1 MLDIQLLLNSFTG
14 FFVIID
20 PIGAALIF
28 HALTMQDEKAFR
40 LKMAVKS
47 TLLAGALLIVFGNYG
62 EPLLAAL
69 GININA
75 MRIAGGL
82 LLFYTAFNMIT
93 TPIEYSQGRQAKDVS
108 VYPLCIPLMAGPGGL
123 TLAILQFSKADGS
136 AGFLAVVAAILLIIG
151 LTFLLMVISSQL
163 KRVIGQTGDEI
174 LRRFLGVV
182 LAALAIQF
190 VYDGINNLIS
200 Y

>member
-1 MLDIQLLLNSFTG
+1 MFDFALFLNSATG
-14 FFVIID
+14 LFVIID

-28 HALTMQDEKAFR
+28 HALTIGDGTLVRKR
-40 LKMAVKS
+40 LAVKA
-47 TLLAGALLIVFGNYG
+47 TVLAGALLIVFGNYG
-62 EPLLAAL
+62 APLLNVL

-93 TPIEYSQGRQAKDVS
+93 TPIEYQTGRQQRDIA

-123 TLAILQFSKADGS
+123 TMAILQFSKANAWS
-136 AGFLAVVAAILLIIG
+136 QFFAVVAAIIAILA
-151 LTFLLMVISSQL
+151 LTYVLMRLSGQL
-163 KRVIGQTGDEI
+163 KRIIGETGDEI

-190 VYDGINNLIS
+190 VYDGIRNLVA
-200 Y
+200 